1 MKNDRLFLNLSRAAI
16 AFAVLACVAGCSYI
30 GQGLRVSKEQD
41 LSLTGTPA
49 IFFAYPHETPVIKDQ
64 AKVATVVYNNLYEVF
79 KVDDLIVDNLTI
91 FEKRGPKNMRAT
103 VRNSD
108 GYTVAID
115 VLPGKHKFEISYD
128 ENIWIEEGKLYTR
141 HWTQKHV
148 ELEADLKAGSFYQIR
163 AMIINGNFMG
173 LAIDKGLSDDSYA
186 QKIIEERNKAP
197 Y

>member
-1 MKNDRLFLNLSRAAI
+1 MKKARFFLNLGGAAI
-16 AFAVLACVAGCSYI
+16 AFAVIACIAGCSYI
-30 GQGLRVSKEQD
+30 GQGLPVSKEQN
-41 LSLTGTPA
+41 LSLTGKPA

-79 KVDDLIVDNLTI
+79 KVDNLIVDTVTI

-103 VRNSD
+103 VNHYRD
-108 GYTVAID
+108 DTVAID
-115 VLPGKHKFEISYD
+115 VLPGKHKFAISYD
-128 ENIWIEEGKLYTR
+128 ENIWVEEGKRYAR

-173 LAIDKGLSDDSYA
+173 LAIDKGLSNDSYA